1 MTVNTQIFFF
11 LPNQVTVLFN
21 RYCLN
26 ESLYFFGPFQ
36 KILLES
42 FMTFVLINLR
52 ISELNFY
59 YCLTKFEENGKAKI
73 LEREV
78 I

>member
-1 MTVNTQIFFF
+1 
-11 LPNQVTVLFN
+11 
-21 RYCLN
+21 
-26 ESLYFFGPFQ
+26 
-36 KILLES
+36 
-42 FMTFVLINLR
+42 MTFVLINLR